1 MSNNSIPA
9 KDVIYIDV
17 EDEITT
23 IIDKVTS
30 SRSKILALVLP
41 KRATTLQSIVN
52 MKLLKRAADNDNK
65 HLVLITSETGLLPL
79 AANTGLYV
87 AKNLQSKPEVP
98 DVPQGVADLPDD
110 FEESLSLDAA
120 EPKLNK
126 KSAVGD
132 LAKDTGSP
140 TVVDDAID
148 MSGGAADKN
157 PIMRNMAAGAGSG
170 AVVGH
175 MADAASKDKSKDKAP
190 KGPRNK
196 KLSVPNFN
204 NFRAWTFIGGGAL
217 VALIVLWIV
226 CFKVLPHSYVTIKT
240 DSQAISAN
248 VNVTLSSSVSSVNT
262 DSGIIPAKTQSSD
275 KTLTAA
281 ADATG
286 QQNNGQKASGTVRF
300 YLCNQGDTLSGTSR
314 TIPAGTGITANGLTF
329 ITVQNVT
336 VQPSHYKPDGSCR
349 NDQPSDTVNVNAQN
363 AGAKYNVSSAT
374 YSVAGFSSVTG
385 AGTDMSGGTDDIT
398 KIVQSS
404 DIESAKSKISAQDT
418 SAIKTQLKS
427 QLENQGLKAIDAT
440 FVAGTPS
447 ISTSVSA
454 GAAAD
459 NVTVTEKITYT
470 MMGAAQADLKK
481 LVASAVDGKIDT
493 SKQTITDYGLDD
505 ATFTSQDPSSGSVT
519 MAITAVA
526 GPDLKIADLRKQ
538 VAGKK
543 TGDAQKIL
551 KANPGV
557 TDVNVTYSPFWV
569 TSIPG
574 NQSKITITI
583 EKPTTTTNAN

>member
-17 EDEITT
+17 DDEITT

-52 MKLLKRAADNDNK
+52 MKLLKRAADNDSK
-65 HLVLITSETGLLPL
+65 HLVLITSEAGLMPL

-98 DVPQGVADLPDD
+98 DVPQGVAELPDD
-110 FEESLSLDAA
+110 FEESMSLDAA

-132 LAKDTGSP
+132 LAKGSASP
-140 TVVDDAID
+140 TTLDDTID
-148 MSGGAADKN
+148 MGSSVTDKN
-157 PIMRNMAAGAGSG
+157 PIMRNMTGAG
-170 AVVGH
+170 AVVGGA
-175 MADAASKDKSKDKAP
+175 ADAADKGKDKP

-196 KLSVPNFN
+196 KLSIPNFN
-204 NFRAWTFIGGGAL
+204 KFRGWMFIGGGAL
-217 VALIVLWIV
+217 VALIVIWIV
-226 CFKVLPHSYVTIKT
+226 CFKVLPHAYVTVKT

-248 VNVTLSSSVSSVNT
+248 IDVTLSSSVSSADT
-262 DSGIIPAKTQSSD
+262 DSGIIPAKTQSVD

-286 QQNNGQKASGTVRF
+286 QQNNGQKASGTI
-300 YLCNQGDTLSGTSR
+300 
-314 TIPAGTGITANGLTF
+314 TIVNCSDNTVSFAAGTGFSAGGLTYVSTNAVSVPQSDYKMSGGGFTCKEDGTAN
-329 ITVQNVT
+329 
-336 VQPSHYKPDGSCR
+336 
-349 NDQPSDTVNVNAQN
+349 VNVVAQT
-363 AGAKYNVSSAT
+363 AGAKYNAGATSYSIAGSPSNVKAKGSA
-374 YSVAGFSSVTG
+374 
-385 AGTDMSGGTDDIT
+385 MSGGTDDIT

-404 DIESAKSKISAQDT
+404 DIEAAKAKISAQDT

-440 FVAGTPS
+440 FVAGAPAIT
-447 ISTSVSA
+447 TSVSA

-459 NVTVTEKITYT
+459 SVTVTEKITYT
-470 MMGAAQADLKK
+470 MMGAAQSDLKK
-481 LVASAVDGKIDT
+481 LVASAVNSKIDT
-493 SKQTITDYGLDD
+493 NKQAITDYGLDD
-505 ATFTSQDPSSGSVT
+505 ASFTSQDPGSGSVG
-519 MAITAVA
+519 MSVTAVA

-551 KANPGV
+551 KTNPGV
-557 TDVNVTYSPFWV
+557 TDINVTYSPFWV

-574 NQSKITITI
+574 NESKITITI
-583 EKPTTTTNAN
+583 EKPTTTTNAD

>member
-17 EDEITT
+17 DDEITT

-52 MKLLKRAADNDNK
+52 MKLLKRAADNDSK
-65 HLVLITSETGLLPL
+65 HLVLITSEAGLMPL

-98 DVPQGVADLPDD
+98 VVPGGAAELPDD
-110 FEESLSLDAA
+110 LEESLSLDAT

-126 KSAVGD
+126 NSAVGD
-132 LAKDTGSP
+132 LAKGSVSP
-140 TVVDDAID
+140 TAVDDAID
-148 MSGGAADKN
+148 MSNSVTDKN
-157 PIMRNMAAGAGSG
+157 PIMRSMAGAG
-170 AVVGH
+170 AVVGG
-175 MADAASKDKSKDKAP
+175 ADAASKGKDKAP

-196 KLSVPNFN
+196 KLAIPNFN
-204 NFRAWTFIGGGAL
+204 KFRGWMFIGGGAL
-217 VALIVLWIV
+217 IALIVIWIL
-226 CFKVLPHSYVTIKT
+226 CFKVLPHAYITVKT

-248 VNVTLSSSVSSVNT
+248 IDVTLSSSVNSVDT
-262 DSGIIPAKTQSSD
+262 DSGIVPAKTQSTD

-286 QQNNGQKASGTVRF
+286 QQNNGQKATGTITVVNCSDNTVS
-300 YLCNQGDTLSGTSR
+300 LA
-314 TIPAGTGITANGLTF
+314 AGTGFSAGGLTYVSTNAVSVPQSDYKMSGGGFTCKEDGTAN
-329 ITVQNVT
+329 
-336 VQPSHYKPDGSCR
+336 
-349 NDQPSDTVNVNAQN
+349 VNVVAQT
-363 AGAKYNVSSAT
+363 AGAKYNAGATSYSIAGSPSNVKAKGSA
-374 YSVAGFSSVTG
+374 
-385 AGTDMSGGTDDIT
+385 MSGGTDDIT

-404 DIESAKSKISAQDT
+404 DIEAAKSKISAQDT

-440 FVAGTPS
+440 FVAGAPAIT
-447 ISTSVSA
+447 TSVSA

-459 NVTVTEKITYT
+459 SVTVTEKITYT
-470 MMGAAQADLKK
+470 MMGAAQSDLKK
-481 LVASAVDGKIDT
+481 LVASTVNSKINT
-493 SKQTITDYGLDD
+493 SKQAITDYGLDD
-505 ATFTSQDPSSGSVT
+505 ASFTSQDPGSGTVS
-519 MAITAVA
+519 MAVTAVA

-551 KANPGV
+551 KTNPGV
-557 TDVNVTYSPFWV
+557 TDINVTYSPFWV

>member
-17 EDEITT
+17 DDEITT
-23 IIDKVTS
+23 IIDKVSS

-52 MKLLKRAADNDNK
+52 MKLLKRAADEGNK
-65 HLVLITSETGLLPL
+65 HLVLITSEAGLMPL

-98 DVPQGVADLPDD
+98 DVPQAVAELPDD
-110 FEESLSLDAA
+110 FEESLTLDATD
-120 EPKLNK
+120 PKLNK
-126 KSAVGD
+126 KSPVGD
-132 LAKDTGSP
+132 LAKGNLSP
-140 TVVDDAID
+140 TAVDDAID
-148 MSGGAADKN
+148 MGGSSADKN
-157 PIMRNMAAGAGSG
+157 PIMRNMSAGAAG
-170 AVVGH
+170 AVVGGA
-175 MADAASKDKSKDKAP
+175 ADAADKGKDKGS

-204 NFRAWTFIGGGAL
+204 KFRGWIFIGGGAL
-217 VALIVLWIV
+217 VALIVIWIV
-226 CFKVLPHSYVTIKT
+226 CFKVLPHAYITVKT

-248 VNVTLSSSVSSVNT
+248 IDVTLSASVDSVDT
-262 DSGIIPAKTQSSD
+262 DSGIIPAKTQSVD
-275 KTLTAA
+275 KTLTAS

-286 QQNNGQKASGTVRF
+286 QQNNGQKASGSVTIVNCSDNTVSF
-300 YLCNQGDTLSGTSR
+300 A
-314 TIPAGTGITANGLTF
+314 AGTGFSAGGLTF
-329 ITVQNVT
+329 VSAKAVSVPQSDYQMTGSGFKCKNDGTATVSV
-336 VQPSHYKPDGSCR
+336 V
-349 NDQPSDTVNVNAQN
+349 AQN
-363 AGAKYNVSSAT
+363 AGAKYNVSGTT
-374 YSVAGFSSVTG
+374 YTIAGSPSNVK
-385 AGTDMSGGTDDIT
+385 ASGTEMTGGTDNIT

-418 SAIKTQLKS
+418 SAIKTQLRS

-440 FVAGTPS
+440 FVAGAPTTT
-447 ISTSVSA
+447 TSVSA
-454 GAAAD
+454 GATAD
-459 NVTVTEKITYT
+459 SVTVTQKITYT
-470 MMGAAQADLKK
+470 MMGTTQADLKK
-481 LVASAVDGKIDT
+481 LVANAVNSKIDT
-493 SKQTITDYGLDD
+493 SKQSITDYGLDD
-505 ATFTSQDPSSGSVT
+505 ASFSSQDPGSGAVS
-519 MAITAVA
+519 MAVTAVA

-543 TGDAQKIL
+543 TGDAQKAL
-551 KANPGV
+551 KTNPGV

-574 NQSKITITI
+574 NESKITITI

>member
-1 MSNNSIPA
+1 MSSNSIPA

-17 EDEITT
+17 DDEITT

-52 MKLLKRAADNDNK
+52 MKLLKRAADNDSK
-65 HLVLITSETGLLPL
+65 HLVLITSEAGLMPL

-87 AKNLQSKPEVP
+87 AKNLQSKPEIP
-98 DVPQGVADLPDD
+98 DVPQGVAELPGD
-110 FEESLSLDAA
+110 FEESLSLDTAD
-120 EPKLNK
+120 PKLNK

-132 LAKDTGSP
+132 LAKGSTSP
-140 TVVDDAID
+140 TAVDDAID
-148 MSGGAADKN
+148 MSDGAADKN

-175 MADAASKDKSKDKAP
+175 MADTTAKAKGKDKAP

-196 KLSVPNFN
+196 KLAVPNFN
-204 NFRAWTFIGGGAL
+204 NFRTWIFIGGGAL
-217 VALIVLWIV
+217 IALIVIWIL

-248 VNVTLSSSVSSVNT
+248 VDVTLSSSVSSVNT
-262 DSGIIPAKTQSSD
+262 DSGIVPAKTQSTD

-281 ADATG
+281 SDATG
-286 QQNNGQKASGTVRF
+286 QQNNGQKASGTISLVNCSDNAVSF
-300 YLCNQGDTLSGTSR
+300 
-314 TIPAGTGITANGLTF
+314 PAGTGFSAGGLTF
-329 ITVQNVT
+329 VSTQAVSVPQSNYKMSAGGFSCKNDGTGSVSVT
-336 VQPSHYKPDGSCR
+336 
-349 NDQPSDTVNVNAQN
+349 AQN
-363 AGAKYNVSSAT
+363 PGAKYNVSAT
-374 YSVAGFSSVTG
+374 SYSIAGSPSNVKASG
-385 AGTDMSGGTDDIT
+385 SDMSGGTDDIT
-398 KIVQSS
+398 KIVQGA

-440 FVAGTPS
+440 FVAGTPAV
-447 ISTSVSA
+447 STSVSA

-459 NVTVTEKITYT
+459 SVTVTEKITYS

-505 ATFTSQDPSSGSVT
+505 ASFTSQDPSSGSVS
-519 MAITAVA
+519 MAVTAVA

-538 VAGKK
+538 IAGKK

-551 KANPGV
+551 KTNPGV

-583 EKPTTTTNAN
+583 EKPTTTTNAD

>member
-17 EDEITT
+17 DDEITT

-52 MKLLKRAADNDNK
+52 MKLLKRAADNDSK
-65 HLVLITSETGLLPL
+65 HLVLITSEAGLLPL

-98 DVPQGVADLPDD
+98 VVPQGVADLPDD

-132 LAKDTGSP
+132 LAKGSVSP
-140 TVVDDAID
+140 TAVDDAID
-148 MSGGAADKN
+148 MSDSPADKN
-157 PIMRNMAAGAGSG
+157 PIMRNMAGAG
-170 AVVGH
+170 AVVGG
-175 MADAASKDKSKDKAP
+175 ASAAGKSKDAAP

-196 KLSVPNFN
+196 KLAIPNFN
-204 NFRAWTFIGGGAL
+204 KFRGWMFIGGGAL
-217 VALIVLWIV
+217 VALIVIWIL
-226 CFKVLPHSYVTIKT
+226 CFKVLPHAYITVKT

-248 VNVTLSSSVSSVNT
+248 IDVTLSSSVNSVDT
-262 DSGIIPAKTQSSD
+262 DSGIVPAKTQSTD

-286 QQNNGQKASGTVRF
+286 QQNNGQKASGTITVVNCSDNTVS
-300 YLCNQGDTLSGTSR
+300 LA
-314 TIPAGTGITANGLTF
+314 AGTGFSAGGLTYVS
-329 ITVQNVT
+329 TNAVSVPQ
-336 VQPSHYKPDGSCR
+336 SDYKMSGGGFTCKEDGTAS
-349 NDQPSDTVNVNAQN
+349 VNVVAQT
-363 AGAKYNVSSAT
+363 AGAKYNAGATSYSIAGSPSNVKAKGSA
-374 YSVAGFSSVTG
+374 
-385 AGTDMSGGTDDIT
+385 MSGGTDDIT

-440 FVAGTPS
+440 FVAGAPAIT
-447 ISTSVSA
+447 TSVSA

-459 NVTVTEKITYT
+459 SVTVTEKITYT
-470 MMGAAQADLKK
+470 MMGATQSDLKK
-481 LVASAVDGKIDT
+481 LVASTVNSKINT
-493 SKQTITDYGLDD
+493 SKQAITDYGLDD
-505 ATFTSQDPSSGSVT
+505 ASFTSQDPSSGTVS
-519 MAITAVA
+519 MAVTAVA

-557 TDVNVTYSPFWV
+557 TDINVTYSPFWV

>member
-17 EDEITT
+17 DDEITT

-52 MKLLKRAADNDNK
+52 MKLLKRAADDGSK
-65 HLVLITSETGLLPL
+65 HLVLITSEAGLLPL

-98 DVPQGVADLPDD
+98 DVPQAVAELPDD

-126 KSAVGD
+126 RSSVGD
-132 LAKDTGSP
+132 LAKGSTSP
-140 TVVDDAID
+140 TAID
-148 MSGGAADKN
+148 DSIDMGGAVADKN
-157 PIMRNMAAGAGSG
+157 PIMRNMAGAG
-170 AVVGH
+170 AVVGGA
-175 MADAASKDKSKDKAP
+175 ADATDKGKGNSP

-196 KLSVPNFN
+196 KLAIPNFN
-204 NFRAWTFIGGGAL
+204 KFRGWMFIGGGAL
-217 VALIVLWIV
+217 VALIVIWIV
-226 CFKVLPHSYVTIKT
+226 CFKVLPHAYITVKT
-240 DSQAISAN
+240 DSQAISSN
-248 VNVTLSSSVSSVNT
+248 IDVTLSASVSSVDT
-262 DSGIIPAKTQSSD
+262 DSGIVPAKTQSVD

-286 QQNNGQKASGTVRF
+286 QQNNGQKASGTITVINCSDNTVS
-300 YLCNQGDTLSGTSR
+300 L
-314 TIPAGTGITANGLTF
+314 PAGTGFSSGGLTF
-329 ITVQNVT
+329 VSSKAVSVPQSDYKMSGSGFTCKEDGTASINV
-336 VQPSHYKPDGSCR
+336 V
-349 NDQPSDTVNVNAQN
+349 AQN
-363 AGAKYNVSSAT
+363 AGAKYNISAAS
-374 YSVAGFSSVTG
+374 YSIAGSPSNVKAKG
-385 AGTDMSGGTDDIT
+385 SAMSGGTDDIT

-418 SAIKTQLKS
+418 SAIKAQLKD

-440 FVAGTPS
+440 FVAGAPAIT
-447 ISTSVSA
+447 TSVSA
-454 GAAAD
+454 GTAAD
-459 NVTVTEKITYT
+459 SVTVTEKITYT
-470 MMGAAQADLKK
+470 MMGAAQSDLKK
-481 LVASAVDGKIDT
+481 LVASAVNNKIDT
-493 SKQTITDYGLDD
+493 SKQAITDYGLDD
-505 ATFTSQDPSSGSVT
+505 ASFTSQDPSSGTVSMSV
-519 MAITAVA
+519 TAVA

-543 TGDAQKIL
+543 TGDAQKAL
-551 KANPGV
+551 KTNPGV
-557 TDVNVTYSPFWV
+557 TDINVTYSPFWV

-574 NQSKITITI
+574 NESKITITI
-583 EKPTTTTNAN
+583 EKPTTTTNAD

>member
-17 EDEITT
+17 DDEITT
-23 IIDKVTS
+23 IIDKVSS

-41 KRATTLQSIVN
+41 KRATTLQSVVN
-52 MKLLKRAADNDNK
+52 MKLLKRSADEGNK
-65 HLVLITSETGLLPL
+65 HLVLITSEAGLLPL

-87 AKNLQSKPEVP
+87 AKNLQSKPEIP
-98 DVPQGVADLPDD
+98 EVPQGAAELPDD
-110 FEESLSLDAA
+110 LEESLTLDGA
-120 EPKLNK
+120 EPALNK
-126 KSAVGD
+126 KAPIGD
-132 LAKDTGSP
+132 LAKSSASPIDDTIDLDNGSSR
-140 TVVDDAID
+140 A
-148 MSGGAADKN
+148 SKN
-157 PIMRNMAAGAGSG
+157 PIMRGMPTTAVAAATE
-170 AVVGH
+170 AKD
-175 MADAASKDKSKDKAP
+175 DAKDKTP

-196 KLSVPNFN
+196 KLAIPNFSK
-204 NFRAWTFIGGGAL
+204 FRMWMFVGGGAL
-217 VALIVLWIV
+217 VGLIVLFIV
-226 CFKVLPHSYVTIKT
+226 CFKVLPHAYVTLKT
-240 DSQAISAN
+240 DSEAISAN
-248 VNVTLSSSVSSVNT
+248 IDVTLSSATTSVNT
-262 DSGIIPAKTQSSD
+262 DSGIIPAKTASTD
-275 KTLTAA
+275 KTQSAS

-300 YLCNQGDTLSGTSR
+300 YLCSQSDTLSGTSR
-314 TIPAGTGITANGLTF
+314 TIPAGTGVTANGLTF
-329 ITVQNVT
+329 ITAQTTT

-363 AGAKYNVSSAT
+363 PGAKYNVSSTT
-374 YSVAGFSSVTG
+374 YSVAGFSSISA
-385 AGTDMSGGTDDIT
+385 AGTDMAGGTDDIT

-404 DIESAKSKISAQDT
+404 DIESAKSKISSQDT
-418 SAIKTQLKS
+418 SAIKSTLKS
-427 QLENQGLKAIDAT
+427 QLQNQGLQAVDAT
-440 FVAGTPS
+440 FTAGTPS

-470 MMGAAQADLKK
+470 MMGASKADLKK
-481 LVASAVDGKIDT
+481 LIAAAIDGKIDT
-493 SKQTITDYGLDD
+493 SKQSITDYGLDSASFTTQD
-505 ATFTSQDPSSGSVT
+505 ASSGSVT
-519 MAITAVA
+519 MAVTAVA
-526 GPDLKIADLRKQ
+526 GPDLKVAALRSQ

-551 KANPGV
+551 KTNPGV

-574 NQSKITITI
+574 NESKITITI

>member
-17 EDEITT
+17 DDEITT
-23 IIDKVTS
+23 IIDKVSS

-52 MKLLKRAADNDNK
+52 MKLLKRAADEGNK
-65 HLVLITSETGLLPL
+65 HLVLITSEAGLMPL

-98 DVPQGVADLPDD
+98 NVPQAVAELPDD
-110 FEESLSLDAA
+110 FEESLTLDAA
-120 EPKLNK
+120 DPKLNK
-126 KSAVGD
+126 KSPVGD
-132 LAKDTGSP
+132 LAKGNLSP
-140 TVVDDAID
+140 TAVDDAID
-148 MSGGAADKN
+148 MGGSSADKN
-157 PIMRNMAAGAGSG
+157 PIMRNMSAGAAGAVAGG
-170 AVVGH
+170 A
-175 MADAASKDKSKDKAP
+175 ADAADKGKDKGS

-204 NFRAWTFIGGGAL
+204 KFRGWIFIGGGAL
-217 VALIVLWIV
+217 VALIVIWIV
-226 CFKVLPHSYVTIKT
+226 CFKVLPHAYITVKT

-248 VNVTLSSSVSSVNT
+248 IDVTLSASVDSVDT
-262 DSGIIPAKTQSSD
+262 DSGIIPAKTQSVD
-275 KTLTAA
+275 KTLTAS

-286 QQNNGQKASGTVRF
+286 QQNNGQKASGSVKF
-300 YLCNQGDTLSGTSR
+300 FNCNQNDTLSGQFR
-314 TIPAGTGITANGLTF
+314 TIPAGTGVSAGGLTF
-329 ITVQNVT
+329 VTTEAVQ
-336 VQPSHYKPDGSCR
+336 VQPSHFNGDKCR
-349 NDQPSDTVNVNAQN
+349 NDQPSDSVAVVAQN
-363 AGAKYNVSSAT
+363 PGAKYNVSAT
-374 YSVAGFSSVTG
+374 TYKVAGYASITASG
-385 AGTDMSGGTDDIT
+385 GDMTGGTDNIT

-418 SAIKTQLKS
+418 SAIKTQLRS

-440 FVAGTPS
+440 FVAGAPTTT
-447 ISTSVSA
+447 TSVSA
-454 GAAAD
+454 GATAD
-459 NVTVTEKITYT
+459 SVTVTQKITYT
-470 MMGAAQADLKK
+470 MMGTTQADLKK
-481 LVASAVDGKIDT
+481 LVANAVNSKIDT
-493 SKQTITDYGLDD
+493 SKQSITDYGLDD
-505 ATFTSQDPSSGSVT
+505 ASFSSQDPGSGAVS
-519 MAITAVA
+519 MAVTAVA

-543 TGDAQKIL
+543 TGDAQKAL
-551 KANPGV
+551 KTNPGV

-574 NQSKITITI
+574 NESKITITI

>member
-1 MSNNSIPA
+1 MSSNSIPA

-17 EDEITT
+17 DDEITT

-52 MKLLKRAADNDNK
+52 MKLLKRAADNGSK
-65 HLVLITSETGLLPL
+65 HLVLITSEAGLMPL

-87 AKNLQSKPEVP
+87 AKNLQSKPEIP
-98 DVPQGVADLPDD
+98 DVPQGVAELPDD
-110 FEESLSLDAA
+110 FEESLSLDSAD
-120 EPKLNK
+120 PKLNK
-126 KSAVGD
+126 KAPVGD
-132 LAKDTGSP
+132 LAKGSASP
-140 TVVDDAID
+140 TALDDAID
-148 MSGGAADKN
+148 MSDAPTDKN
-157 PIMRNMAAGAGSG
+157 PIMRNIPAAGAVIGGAGS
-170 AVVGH
+170 AA
-175 MADAASKDKSKDKAP
+175 ADKGKDKAA

-196 KLSVPNFN
+196 KLSIPNFN
-204 NFRAWTFIGGGAL
+204 KFRGWMFIGGGAL
-217 VALIVLWIV
+217 VALILLFIL
-226 CFKVLPHSYVTIKT
+226 CFKVLPHAYVDIKT

-248 VNVTLSSSVSSVNT
+248 VDVTLSSSVKSVDT
-262 DSGIIPAKTQSSD
+262 DSGIVPAKTQSTD

-286 QQNNGQKASGTVRF
+286 QQNNGQKATGSISVVNCSDNTV
-300 YLCNQGDTLSGTSR
+300 TL
-314 TIPAGTGITANGLTF
+314 PAGTGFSANGLTF
-329 ITVQNVT
+329 VSTQAASVPQSN
-336 VQPSHYKPDGSCR
+336 YKMSAGGFSCKNDGTA
-349 NDQPSDTVNVNAQN
+349 TVNVVAQE
-363 AGAKYNVSSAT
+363 AGAKYNVGSTAYAIANSPSNVKATGSA
-374 YSVAGFSSVTG
+374 
-385 AGTDMSGGTDDIT
+385 MSGGTDNIT

-440 FVAGTPS
+440 FAASSPAIT
-447 ISTSVSA
+447 TSVNA

-459 NVTVTEKITYT
+459 SVTVTEKITYS
-470 MMGAAQADLKK
+470 MMGASQADLKK
-481 LVASAVDGKIDT
+481 LVANAVNSKIDT
-493 SKQTITDYGLDD
+493 NKQAITDYGLDD
-505 ATFTSQDPSSGSVT
+505 ASFTTQDPGSGAVS
-519 MAITAVA
+519 MAVTAVA
-526 GPDLKIADLRKQ
+526 GPDLKVADLRKQ

-543 TGDAQKIL
+543 TGDAQKAL
-551 KANPGV
+551 KSNPGV

-583 EKPTTTTNAN
+583 EKPTKTTNAN